1 MLWTTYQ
8 QAKTTSQRPS
18 DIVAIT
24 DHYTAFCFNEACLSF
39 GAGVEAAMD
48 AVKTKGKKPAQIK
61 GARENV
67 LRKYLGMERKFADIS
82 VLRGRGAPSERP
94 EPTGDRPEPS
104 FKME

>member
-8 QAKTTSQRPS
+8 QASKLSQRPS
-18 DIVAIT
+18 EMLFIEDL
-24 DHYTAFCFNEACLSF
+24 YTAFCFDEACLAF
-39 GAGVEAAMD
+39 GSAVESAMD

-67 LRKYLGMERKFADIS
+67 LRRYVGLPRQFADITA
-82 VLRGRGAPSERP
+82 LRGREASSERP
-94 EPTGDRPEPS
+94 TPTEDRPEPS